1 MRDTKLAP
9 HLLEI
14 IKEIFLHWPASYS
27 VDGLVLL
34 ESHQLLSHDQSGQSQ
49 DPGLLAGTLQ
59 YLRPYGSVA
68 LFQHGKR

>member
-1 MRDTKLAP
+1 M
-9 HLLEI
+9 
-14 IKEIFLHWPASYS
+14 
-27 VDGLVLL
+27 DGLVLL